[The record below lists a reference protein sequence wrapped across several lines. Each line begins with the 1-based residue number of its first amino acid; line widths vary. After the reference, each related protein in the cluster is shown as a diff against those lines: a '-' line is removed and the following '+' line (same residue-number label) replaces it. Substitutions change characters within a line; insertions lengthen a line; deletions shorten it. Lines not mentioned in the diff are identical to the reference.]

1 MVNTFHYFLFYLL
14 LKQYICSLFEKTNT
28 IRYLSIKKIMS
39 SYNVRLYYRY
49 NQAKY
54 FELNLQSNISYATKH
69 YYVRSTTI
77 SDEMSSISSSLIY
90 ANHSYSYINMSDVF
104 EQRLNNDDIDSFN
117 ISFYYFYDDFPKY
130 DSLSFAYYTVDPYL
144 NVINNLYD
152 NNQIKYKGFGIYLED
167 LDKSINDKIFLG
179 SFPSKYTLNKQLSK
193 IKIDV
198 PSNSWAIKLNSISFG
213 ESSLIKQSIPIE
225 QIAYFQLKVSEFYAP
240 YSFFKELMNFIS
252 NNIHNV
258 SCRLNAYYDGE
269 MFCNSSDAF
278 QLIGDLVFHVNN
290 NTDIIVIPNN
300 KLYKCDH
307 ERSCFLKMKQM
318 KGDKDTMNY
327 WMFDNQILHLYNVY
341 FDSVN
346 KEISFYKK
354 STFDVYDFALYGN
367 YVLLS
372 ISIVFLMNVWFR
384 MKNNKTYL
392 TSIFN
397 VNK

>member
-39 SYNVRLYYRY
+39 SYNIKLYYRY

-69 YYVRSTTI
+69 YYVHSTTI
-77 SDEMSSISSSLIY
+77 SDEISNSLIY
-90 ANHSYSYINMSDVF
+90 ANRSYSYINTSEIF
-104 EQRLNNDDIDSFN
+104 EQRLNDDNDIDSLN
-117 ISFYYFYDDFPKY
+117 ISFYYFYEGFPKY
-130 DSLSFAYYTVDPYL
+130 DLLSFAYYTIAPHL
-144 NVINNLYD
+144 NVINNLYN
-152 NNQIKYKGFGIYLED
+152 NNQIKYKGFGIYLEN
-167 LDKSINDKIFLG
+167 LENSNNDKIYLG
-179 SFPSKYTLNKQLSK
+179 SFPRKYTLNKQLSK

-213 ESSLIKQSIPIE
+213 NSSLIKQSIPIE
-225 QIAYFQLKVSEFYAP
+225 QVAYFQLKVSEFYAP
-240 YSFFKELMNFIS
+240 YSFFKELMDFILH
-252 NNIHNV
+252 NVQNV

-269 MFCNSSDAF
+269 MLCNSSEAF
-278 QLIGDLVFHVNN
+278 KLIGDLVFHVNN
-290 NTDIIVIPNN
+290 NTDTIVIPNN

-327 WMFDNQILHLYNVY
+327 WMFDNQILYLYNVY

-354 STFDVYDFALYGN
+354 STFNAYDFALYGN
-367 YVLLS
+367 YVLLLVS
-372 ISIVFLMNVWFR
+372 IIFLMNVWFR

-397 VNK
+397 VNI